1 MVRRR
6 GRHGVLS
13 IKQRIQDDLALFSDH
28 AWIEMEDERIQ
39 VGDVTEAVLKGVLV
53 KRQTR
58 GERGTRYVMRGP
70 TMAGGTIEVV
80 CRLVGENVRIITVYR
95 V

>member
-6 GRHGVLS
+6 SRYGVLA
-13 IKQRIQDDLALFSDH
+13 IKQRIQDGLALFSEH
-28 AWIEMEDERIQ
+28 ARIEMEDEDIQ
-39 VGDVTEAVLKGVLV
+39 EGDVTQAVLKGALV

-58 GERGTRYVMRGP
+58 GGRGTRYVMRGP
-70 TMAGGTIEVV
+70 TLEGGAIEVV